1 MKKLTYAVLALALF
15 VVFTIVFSP
24 LSNSMSSNP
33 CGACGHGGYYQ
44 YLNVLAG
51 DSNTQIPTMLNVNE
65 TKIVA
70 VTIQNDVGAYPRYT
84 SLSSVSV
91 TLSSA
96 RGHFSVRGP
105 TVFVRDLAPGTTTV
119 SWQITGVSDGYDFII
134 ILASGYNTHR
144 GITFQDHYTSPY
156 VPVGQPTEPIPPP
169 PPTPTP
175 APTVP
180 PITTP
185 TPTQTAPPKPTPTNT
200 PQPTSGTKQTQQ
212 LTIQLLSPSPNEQ
225 WLPQTNHTIEWKAS
239 GGTAPL
245 NVTLEYTSASG
256 NDTWT
261 TIATNL
267 QIEGSFDWIT
277 PNTASDYYIRASVKD
292 SASSAQ
298 TASTTTQV
306 AVEAQN
312 TELPVAPILAAVGL
326 TIIILVAVVLVRR
339 MRAGKT
345 KK

>member
-1 MKKLTYAVLALALF
+1 LKKLTYSVLALALF

-44 YLNVLAG
+44 YLNVLVG
-51 DSNTQIPTMLNVNE
+51 DSNTQIPTMLNVSE

-70 VTIQNDVGAYPRYT
+70 VTIQNDVGTYLRYT

-96 RGHFSVRGP
+96 RGHFSVSVP
-105 TVFVRDLAPGTTTV
+105 TVFVGDLAPGTTTV

-144 GITFQDHYTSPY
+144 GITFQDHYNSPY
-156 VPVGQPTEPIPPP
+156 VPVGQPTEPIPTP

-180 PITTP
+180 PIPMP
-185 TPTQTAPPKPTPTNT
+185 TPTQTAPTKPTPTNT
-200 PQPTSGTKQTQQ
+200 PQPTSGTNQTQQ

-245 NVTLEYTSASG
+245 NVTLEYTSASR

-261 TIATNL
+261 TIANNL
-267 QIEGSFDWIT
+267 PNEGIFDWTT
-277 PNTASDYYIRASVKD
+277 PNAASDYFIRASVKD
-292 SASSAQ
+292 SASSPQ
-298 TASTTTQV
+298 TTSTTAQV

-312 TELPVAPILAAVGL
+312 PESPVVPILAAVIA
-326 TIIILVAVVLVRR
+326 TIIILIALVLVRR
-339 MRAGKT
+339 MRAGRA